1 MDRSRF
7 ATVAGFAAEG
17 VVVLGLLVSI
27 IRPNRRFWPPGERS
41 WTFGVYWFCGA
52 MTAASAV
59 IVGYL
64 DRESAGIDLS
74 GRTLLGGVLAAI
86 GSAISVQAGRDLRV
100 AETLGLEGRLYTGGI
115 YRYTRN
121 PQYVGNIIAIGGW
134 TLVTS
139 SVRFALLGLGSV
151 VWHLLLPFAEEPWL
165 VKQYGEEY
173 ETYRERVPRF
183 VGWQTIVQ
191 LVQR

>member
-1 MDRSRF
+1 MNRSRF
-7 ATVAGFAAEG
+7 ATVAGLAAEG

-27 IRPNRRFWPPGERS
+27 IRPNHRFWPPGERS
-41 WTFGVYWFCGA
+41 WTFGFYWLCGA
-52 MTAASAV
+52 VTAASAV
-59 IVGYL
+59 VVGYL
-64 DRESAGIDLS
+64 DHESPEIDLS
-74 GRTLLGGVLAAI
+74 WRTLLGGVLAAV
-86 GSAISVQAGRDLRV
+86 GSAISVRAGRDLRV
-100 AETLGLEGRLYTGGI
+100 AETLGLEGRLYTDGI

-134 TLVTS
+134 TLVTN
-139 SVRFALLGLGSV
+139 SVRFALLALGSV

-165 VKQYGEEY
+165 VEQYGEEY

-183 VGWQTIVQ
+183 VGWRTIVR